1 MVECPICG
9 LGERCRNHWV
19 AVQTPQG
26 EVEFQVGAMTASED
40 NLVMLR
46 NKLSNP
52 PLRVLFEKIALKPM
66 WVEEQGRLLAYL
78 HWPLELRGAVH
89 KSLFPNGAPGA
100 DNRPLPPTPMHAHRL
115 LDLRLES
122 VALDLVNCLPD
133 EVLYKAHFTLQIE
146 ALGEVGFDYVQI
158 IWADEVDW
166 SRALA
171 TPEKLHQ
178 ATAIIQLLMTG
189 LVDSLR
195 EVFAGQPVQVLAEE
209 QPQALTAGSM
219 VDEIAT
225 IPAAATPQAA
235 ERHLGEEI
243 ESMINQ
249 RRLQPMLRDSLLALA
264 LSSATVVH

>member
-1 MVECPICG
+1 
-9 LGERCRNHWV
+9 V

-100 DNRPLPPTPMHAHRL
+100 DNRPLPPTPMHPHRL

-133 EVLYKAHFTLQIE
+133 EVLYKAHFKLQIE
-146 ALGEVGFDYVQI
+146 GVGEVGFDYVQI
-158 IWADEVDW
+158 VWADDVDW
-166 SRALA
+166 SRALS
-171 TPEKLHQ
+171 TPEKLNQ
-178 ATAIIQLLMTG
+178 ATSIVQLLMAG
-189 LVDSLR
+189 LVDPLR
-195 EVFAGQPVQVLAEE
+195 GIFAGQAVQVLAEE
-209 QPQALTAGSM
+209 QPQVVAPGSVIDEVATMATAETG
-219 VDEIAT
+219 
-225 IPAAATPQAA
+225 

-249 RRLQPMLRDSLLALA
+249 RRLQPMLRDSLLGLA